1 LFHFTDFRR
10 SATHSSRYLFL
21 LRELCYTN
29 SRFRVRRKNLIRAK
43 CNSIVVAFVFIA
55 TLSLAPLTRAQAP
68 PAGPPA
74 KLGPLDPEAGK
85 ALFQQNCVNC
95 HGLDATGEEGPNLHG
110 VPQALGDAATS
121 NIIRRGIPGT
131 GMPSSYILTEQDAAN
146 IVAWLRTLDSA
157 PQPASTG
164 DPKKGEA
171 LYASSGCPVCHM
183 IDGVGGDI
191 GPELS
196 KIGAQRGPANL
207 KARLIDPGANLPK
220 PAGGFTGGGGF
231 TQYLMFRAVE
241 KDGHATEG
249 IRVGEDSFSIVLKD
263 AQGNLHGFSKPAL
276 AKLEK
281 EPGKSI
287 MPSFKG
293 TLSDAQMDD
302 LVAYLSTL
310 KGAQ

>member
-1 LFHFTDFRR
+1 MV
-10 SATHSSRYLFL
+10 
-21 LRELCYTN
+21 
-29 SRFRVRRKNLIRAK
+29 RVKHYRIAIIL
-43 CNSIVVAFVFIA
+43 VFIA
-55 TLSLAPLTRAQAP
+55 TLSVAHSTCAQAP
-68 PAGPPA
+68 PPGPA
-74 KLGPLDPEAGK
+74 VKLGPLDPEAGK

-110 VPQALGDAATS
+110 VPQALGDAAVS

-146 IVAWLRTLDSA
+146 IVAWLRSLDSG
-157 PQPASTG
+157 PQPVALG

-171 LYASSGCPVCHM
+171 VYASAGCAACHM
-183 IDGVGGDI
+183 IDGAGGDI

-196 KIGAQRGPANL
+196 RIGSERGSANL

-220 PAGGFTGGGGF
+220 PAGGFNGGGF

-241 KDGHATEG
+241 KDGHVTEG
-249 IRVGEDSFSIVLKD
+249 IRVGEDSFSIVLRD
-263 AQGNLHGFSKPAL
+263 AQGNVHGFSKPDL

-287 MPSFKG
+287 MPSFKD
-293 TLSDAQMDD
+293 TLSSAQMDD
-302 LVAYLSTL
+302 LIAYLSTL

>member
-1 LFHFTDFRR
+1 MVRIKHYCI
-10 SATHSSRYLFL
+10 ATIL
-21 LRELCYTN
+21 
-29 SRFRVRRKNLIRAK
+29 
-43 CNSIVVAFVFIA
+43 VFIA
-55 TLSLAPLTRAQAP
+55 ALSVAHSTRAQAP
-68 PAGPPA
+68 PAGPA
-74 KLGPLDPEAGK
+74 VKLGPVDPEAGK

-110 VPQALGDAATS
+110 VPQALGDAAVS

-146 IVAWLRTLDSA
+146 IVAWLRSLDSG
-157 PQPASTG
+157 PQPAALG

-171 LYASSGCPVCHM
+171 VYASAGCAACHM
-183 IDGVGGDI
+183 IDGMGGDI

-196 KIGAQRGPANL
+196 RIGSERGSANL

-220 PAGGFTGGGGF
+220 PAGGFSGGGF

-241 KDGHATEG
+241 KDGHVTEG
-249 IRVGEDSFSIVLKD
+249 IRVGEDSFSIVLRD
-263 AQGNLHGFSKPAL
+263 AQGNLHGFSKPDL

-287 MPSFKG
+287 MPSFKD
-293 TLSDAQMDD
+293 TLSSTQMDD
-302 LVAYLSTL
+302 LIAYLSTL

>member
-1 LFHFTDFRR
+1 M
-10 SATHSSRYLFL
+10 
-21 LRELCYTN
+21 
-29 SRFRVRRKNLIRAK
+29 
-43 CNSIVVAFVFIA
+43 VAAWVFMG
-55 TLSLAPLTRAQAP
+55 TLSFAAPVRAQAP
-68 PAGPPA
+68 PPGPPV

-110 VPQALGDAATS
+110 VPAALGDAAVA

-131 GMPSSYILTEQDAAN
+131 GMPSSYILSEQDAAN
-146 IVAWLRTLDSA
+146 IVAWLHSLDSA
-157 PQPASTG
+157 PQPAAVG

-171 LYASSGCPVCHM
+171 VYASSGCSACHM
-183 IDGVGGDI
+183 IDGIGGDI

-196 KIGAQRGPANL
+196 HIGAQRGPANL

-231 TQYLMFRAVE
+231 TQYLLFRAVE
-241 KDGHATEG
+241 KNGRVTEG

-263 AQGNLHGFSKPAL
+263 AQGNLHGFSKPEL
-276 AKLEK
+276 AKLQK
-281 EPGKSI
+281 EPGKSL
-287 MPSFKG
+287 MPSFKD
-293 TLSDAQMDD
+293 TLSSTQMDD

>member
-1 LFHFTDFRR
+1 MV
-10 SATHSSRYLFL
+10 
-21 LRELCYTN
+21 
-29 SRFRVRRKNLIRAK
+29 RVKHHRIAIIL
-43 CNSIVVAFVFIA
+43 VFIA
-55 TLSLAPLTRAQAP
+55 TLSVVHSTRAQAP
-68 PAGPPA
+68 PAGPA
-74 KLGPLDPEAGK
+74 VKLSPGDPEAGK

-110 VPQALGDAATS
+110 VPQALGDAAVS

-146 IVAWLRTLDSA
+146 IVAWLRSLDSA
-157 PQPASTG
+157 PQPAALG
-164 DPKKGEA
+164 DAKKGEA
-171 LYASSGCPVCHM
+171 VYASAGCAACHM
-183 IDGVGGDI
+183 IDGTGGDI

-196 KIGAQRGPANL
+196 RIGSERGAANL

-231 TQYLMFRAVE
+231 TEYLMFRAVE
-241 KDGHATEG
+241 KDGHVTEG
-249 IRVGEDSFSIVLKD
+249 IRVGEDSFSIVLRD
-263 AQGNLHGFSKPAL
+263 AQGNLHGFSKPDL

-287 MPSFKG
+287 MPSFKD
-293 TLSDAQMDD
+293 TLSSAQMDD
-302 LVAYLSTL
+302 LIAYLSTL

>member
-1 LFHFTDFRR
+1 MV
-10 SATHSSRYLFL
+10 
-21 LRELCYTN
+21 
-29 SRFRVRRKNLIRAK
+29 RVKHNRIAISL
-43 CNSIVVAFVFIA
+43 AFVAI
-55 TLSLAPLTRAQAP
+55 LSVAYSARAQAP

-74 KLGPLDPEAGK
+74 KLGPADPEAGK

-110 VPQALGDAATS
+110 VPQALGDAAVS

-146 IVAWLRTLDSA
+146 IVAWLRSLDSG
-157 PQPASTG
+157 PQPAALG

-171 LYASSGCPVCHM
+171 VYASAGCAACHM
-183 IDGVGGDI
+183 IDGMGGDI

-196 KIGAQRGPANL
+196 RIGSERGSTNL

-220 PAGGFTGGGGF
+220 PVGGFTGGGGF
-231 TQYLMFRAVE
+231 TQYLMFRAVD
-241 KDGHATEG
+241 KDGHVTEG
-249 IRVGEDSFSIVLKD
+249 IRVGEDSFSIVLRD
-263 AQGNLHGFSKPAL
+263 AQGNLHGFSKPDL

-281 EPGKSI
+281 ESGKSI
-287 MPSFKG
+287 MPSFKD
-293 TLSDAQMDD
+293 TLSSAQMDD
-302 LVAYLSTL
+302 LIAYLSTL